1 MTKLV
6 VVGAGAVG
14 AYFGARLVQAGR
26 DVTFTARG
34 ANLEHLRKTG
44 IAVESILGDLTL
56 GPVRAVEAPADVER
70 ADVVLVCV
78 KRADTRAAVAGLAA
92 RLAPG
97 AIVVS
102 LQNGIDAAEE
112 LEAELAI
119 GPQPRAVAYIGAEL
133 VTPGR
138 VSHST
143 EGRIVVGEPD
153 GRSSPRLDRLV
164 ETLDVP
170 GFGVA
175 TSAAIESLRWK
186 KVAWNAAFN
195 LLCAVTRRDT
205 AGVIGAAGGRELV
218 RSVFA
223 EVVAV
228 ARTAG
233 AAIEDDWID
242 RMLAATERKLTRVRP
257 STLQDRERGRPL
269 EHDALTGA
277 VVRRGTSL
285 GVPTPVCLT
294 LDRLGGLLST
304 RPAPPA

>member
-1 MTKLV
+1 MRIV

-14 AYFGARLVQAGR
+14 AYFGARLVHADR

-34 ANLEHLRKTG
+34 ANLEHLRTTG
-44 IAVESILGDLTL
+44 IAVESILGDVTL
-56 GPVRAVEAPADVER
+56 GPVRAVSDPADITQ

-78 KRADTRAAVAGLAA
+78 KRSDTRAAVAGLAA
-92 RLAPG
+92 RLAPE

-112 LEAELAI
+112 LETELAI
-119 GPQPRAVAYIGAEL
+119 GSQPRAVAYIGAEL
-133 VTPGR
+133 VAPGR
-138 VSHST
+138 VRHST

-153 GRSSPRLDRLV
+153 GRPSSRLERLV
-164 ETLDVP
+164 ETLSVP

-175 TSAAIESLRWK
+175 TSPAIESLRWK

-205 AGVIGAAGGRELV
+205 AGVLGAPGGRELV
-218 RSVFA
+218 HGVFT

-228 ARTAG
+228 ARAAG
-233 AAIEDDWID
+233 AVIEDDWID
-242 RMLAATERKLTRVRP
+242 RMLAATERKLMRVRP

-277 VVRRGTSL
+277 VVRRGAKL
-285 GVPTPVCLT
+285 GVATPVCLT

-304 RPAPPA
+304 RLAPPA